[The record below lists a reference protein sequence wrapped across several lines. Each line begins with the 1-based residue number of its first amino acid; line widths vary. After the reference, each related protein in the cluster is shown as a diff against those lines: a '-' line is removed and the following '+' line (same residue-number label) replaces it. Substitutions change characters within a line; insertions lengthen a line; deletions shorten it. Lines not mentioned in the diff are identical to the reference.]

1 MKYLKKSKIKKKYKS
16 FLLIFISFIF
26 GASFFYYQIFPF
38 NYKTKNF
45 IKKNVN
51 FLSKKDLAPN
61 TIESLYYKINIEK
74 ILLPSKSRYGGIDFI
89 DNDNLIFVDG
99 DGKIFIYKLNE
110 KKFSKQK
117 NSLSSIIIENRKNF
131 ENYYLE
137 QKQNISLL
145 FNVKDIHINDF
156 NKNKIILFS
165 SNYFDENLKCHK
177 INLYKSSIKLKP
189 KIKIN
194 EPQLIYSTKDCLN
207 KDLTP
212 IVGFAGG
219 SAGGRI
225 FKLDEQNVLLT
236 IGDFSADGIN
246 GPALSQEKSS
256 HFGKIIKIDIFNY
269 QSKIFSLG
277 HRNPQGLFIDKNKN
291 IFSTEHGPRGGDELN
306 FIIENKNYGWPLATY
321 GVNYSN
327 HPKYNIKYENNYSW
341 SLDKDNNNHQFY
353 EKPLFTWGPKY
364 AVSNLLMYSGK
375 KFKKW
380 KNKII
385 VSTLYSKQ
393 LTLLGYDIKK
403 NKIFSIENIYI
414 NKRIRDI
421 IESPSGDIY
430 LMTEETTR
438 GNALD
443 FPNLIVLKK

>member
-291 IFSTEHGPRGGDELN
+291 IFSTEHGPRGGDEIN
-306 FIIENKNYGWPLATY
+306 NIIKNNNYGWPLASY
-321 GVNYSN
+321 GEIYSENRPENVYFKN
-327 HPKYNIKYENNYSW
+327 HKKHGFEEPIYAFVPSIGISEIINLPNTFSKKYINNFILTSLYGGNIYRIKFDS
-341 SLDKDNNNHQFY
+341 D
-353 EKPLFTWGPKY
+353 
-364 AVSNLLMYSGK
+364 
-375 KFKKW
+375 FKK
-380 KNKII
+380 II
-385 VSTLYSKQ
+385 FME
-393 LTLLGYDIKK
+393 
-403 NKIFSIENIYI
+403 KIFIG
-414 NKRIRDI
+414 KRIRDI
-421 IESPSGDIY
+421 KYVESLSI
-430 LMTEETTR
+430 LVLAFEEK
-438 GNALD
+438 GEIGIIKSSN
-443 FPNLIVLKK
+443 